1 MDLTL
6 DELKTYLRIDGSE
19 DDDFLALLMDGAR
32 EFLANAGV
40 PELDSKLYKL
50 AVMLYVAMQYEHRDA
65 GEAVQLSPAL
75 QSIILQLK
83 EFSGDSTDTGVVG

>member
-6 DELKTYLRIDGSE
+6 DELKTYLRIDGGE
-19 DDDFLALLMDGAR
+19 DDDFLALLMDSAR
-32 EFLANAGV
+32 EFLVNAGV
-40 PELDSKLYKL
+40 LESDSKLYKL

-83 EFSGDSTDTGVVG
+83 QYESASESGVTE